1 MNNAVIYLRVSTKEQ
16 NEELQKEDCLNFCKN
31 KGWEVVGVYRERVS
45 AFKKDVKRLERDKVM
60 ELARLSK
67 INHIVVWAFDR
78 WIRDRDTLLEDV
90 TTLLNYGCK
99 LHSVKD
105 SWFESI
111 NIDGSLGKTIREFML
126 GLIGSLAQMESER
139 KSERITLGKQHT
151 KIKQGRKTSERDLD
165 LIIRLHKQG
174 LSTYKVAEEYNKIH
188 RPHIS
193 HQSIYNIVKDNIKG
207 R

>member
-1 MNNAVIYLRVSTKEQ
+1 MKAGIYLRVSTKEQ
-16 NEELQKEDCLNFCKN
+16 NEEIQKEECVRFCN
-31 KGWEVVGVYRERVS
+31 NHNWEIECIYQERVS
-45 AFKKDVKRLERDKVM
+45 AFKKDVKRPEKDKLV
-60 ELARLSK
+60 EKARLGE
-67 INHIVVWAFDR
+67 IQHIVVWAFDR

-111 NIDGSLGKTIREFML
+111 NIEGPLGKTIREFML

-139 KSERITLGKQHT
+139 KGERIWLGKQ
-151 KIKQGRKTSERDLD
+151 KSKKKQGRKSIERDIE
-165 LIIRLHKQG
+165 LIKKLHNQR
-174 LSTYKVAEEYNKIH
+174 LSTYKIAKEYNKVH

-193 HQSIYNIVKDNIKG
+193 HQAVYNIIKKLSFTS
-207 R
+207 